1 MKSNK
6 VKDTIGHLKERFLK
20 FVFTEEALQRM
31 QAEKQLS
38 QSEKK
43 ELIKQKRKNWIIS
56 ALGFLTGLVIMVCIG
71 MVLDRCIPKDETNKT
86 ENTNT
91 VKYQVVKLP
100 EGERDSIV
108 SGQQKK
114 YMIDKLNSIYLK
126 TAYTEVDGKV
136 AYSVTY
142 NNDNTPQG
150 EVVYTHF
157 LKDEKVTTILLN
169 GYPYKS
175 YEDMGLQNEEE
186 AYIAT
191 QLAVYEMISRQ
202 QVSGI
207 ANGTFSLSEI
217 KASEE
222 QYKEMVDRVLNK
234 ANEMVTFAIENTYEN
249 TNKSSFDTKSVDVV
263 DEGNETLIGPF
274 YTHTIPDKY
283 LEMYLDE
290 SYRFTT
296 KFNATSFY
304 EDSEVYTCDKD
315 GNKLSEI
322 ETGKAFYVKVIGN
335 ERYFAQLNVSVYSKI
350 IYTRIYSGGT
360 NQKKYAVLSDK
371 NNIAKTV
378 TALEENVKTRDV
390 KISFLNDAGEKVTE
404 LKYKLYNEDGKVLQD
419 NDGYSGWNEYRLP
432 LGKYYV
438 EIYDVPDE
446 YFLNSNRYDIDL
458 TKEGDMIELEIK
470 VDSLEAFLN
479 N

>member
-6 VKDTIGHLKERFLK
+6 VKYTIGHLKERFLK
-20 FVFTEEALQRM
+20 FVFTEEALQKM
-31 QAEKQLS
+31 QAEKQLP
-38 QSEKK
+38 EKEK
-43 ELIKQKRKNWIIS
+43 AELIKQRRKNLIVS
-56 ALGFLTGLVIMVCIG
+56 TAGFICGLVIMVCIG
-71 MVLDRCIPKDETNKT
+71 MVLDRFIPKDETNKT
-86 ENTNT
+86 ENTST
-91 VKYQVVKLP
+91 GTYQTVKLP

-108 SGQQKK
+108 SGEQKK
-114 YMIDKLNSIYLK
+114 YMIDKLNGIYLK
-126 TAYTEVDGKV
+126 IAYTEVDGKV

-157 LKDEKVTTILLN
+157 LTNEKVTTILLN
-169 GYPYKS
+169 GYPYVS
-175 YEDMGLQNEEE
+175 YEDMGLQNKEE

-202 QVSGI
+202 QVNGI
-207 ANGTFSLSEI
+207 ANGTFSLGEI

-234 ANEMVTFAIENTYEN
+234 ANELVTFAIENTYED
-249 TNKSSFDTKSVDVV
+249 TNSSSFDTKSVDVV

-274 YTHTIPDKY
+274 YTHTTPDKY
-283 LEMYLDE
+283 LDIYLDD
-290 SYRFTT
+290 SY
-296 KFNATSFY
+296 KFMTEFKATSFY

-315 GNKLSEI
+315 GNKLSEV
-322 ETGKAFYVKVIGN
+322 ETGEAFYVKIIGN
-335 ERYFAQLNVSVYSKI
+335 ERYFAQLNVSVYSKV

-371 NNIAKTV
+371 NNISKTV
-378 TALEENVKTRDV
+378 TALEENVRTRDV
-390 KISFLNDAGEKVTE
+390 KISFLNDSNEVITK
-404 LKYKLYNEDGKVLQD
+404 LKYKLYDENGKVLQD

-458 TKEGDMIELEIK
+458 TEEGDMIKIEIK
-470 VDSLEAFLN
+470 IDSLESFLN